1 MKVKVIINLLI
12 IPLVLASCS
21 FLSIDSADSRRVKG
35 STEIDVREYPEDN
48 TAVIMGSLSSSFSLE
63 QPVVIAVYSVNP
75 LKDKTGRLAGHVL
88 LNHTKE
94 FMLYV
99 PEGEYYLYAILDL
112 NNDYIFE
119 EKETAGVY
127 GKPDRISVRT
137 NEVRPG
143 IVIPIQDSALGL
155 NQFPEKLAIQY
166 KYNSIEYTTYNGQVR
181 KIYSEIFSRDNTNIG
196 WWHPSLFMK
205 AFGANIYLT
214 EKYDPEKIP
223 VLFVHGAL
231 GSPYDW
237 AHIFVHLDRKKYQP
251 LFFYYPSGVR
261 LSTLAEL
268 LYLDIK
274 ALQAKHRFK
283 KIYLAAH
290 SMGGLVTRAMLTNY
304 YKKSDDFIKTYVT
317 FATPWSGIEFADK
330 AMLTSPYVLPSWIDV
345 STQSMFIKT
354 ILDKNIPRSIDYY
367 LFFGKQDKT
376 SKSSALDSRVYKD
389 AKGIYGFNADH
400 DSILKDKES
409 LLKFDE
415 ILNDKVVSQK

>member
-1 MKVKVIINLLI
+1 MKIKIIINI
-12 IPLVLASCS
+12 FIMSIVFTSCS
-21 FLSIDSADSRRVKG
+21 FLSIDSSDSVRIKG
-35 STEIDVREYPEDN
+35 STEIDIREYPEDN
-48 TAVIMGSLSSSFSLE
+48 TSVIIGTLSSSFSLE

-75 LKDKTGRLAGHVL
+75 LKNKNSRLAGHVL

-99 PEGEYYLYAILDL
+99 PEGEYYLYAIFDF
-112 NNDYIFE
+112 NNDYLYE

-127 GKPDRISVRT
+127 GKPDKISIKT
-137 NEVRPG
+137 NEIKSG
-143 IVIPIQDSALGL
+143 IVIPVRDSALSG
-155 NQFPEKLAIQY
+155 NQFPEKLSIQY
-166 KYNSIEYTTYNGQVR
+166 KYNSVEYTTYNGQVR
-181 KIYSEIFSRDNTNIG
+181 KIYSEIFSRDNANIG

-205 AFGANIYLT
+205 AFGVNIYLT
-214 EKYDPEKIP
+214 GKYDPEKIP

-237 AHIFVHLDRKKYQP
+237 AQIYVHLDKEKYQP
-251 LFFYYPSGVR
+251 FYFYYPSAVR
-261 LSTLAEL
+261 LSTLAHL

-274 ALQAKHRFK
+274 DLQAKYRFK

-304 YKKSDDFIKTYVT
+304 YKKTDNFIKTYVT

-345 STQSMFIKT
+345 STKSMFIKT
-354 ILDKNIPRSIDYY
+354 VLDKNIPRSIDYY
-367 LFFGKQDKT
+367 LFYGKNDKT

-400 DSILKDKES
+400 DSILRDKDS

-415 ILNDKVVSQK
+415 ILHDKVPSQN